1 MRKQELTLFVI
12 NTYVEES
19 LATLKLAATT
29 PEIGWLR
36 EKIQLEILKTP
47 GPGMRKRIASEILRR
62 YIVYDR
68 TSGMVQKT
76 PLAIFVSANIRRKSK
91 IDGLYYRFSQVHPIV
106 SVVFRT
112 LRSEN
117 LYEFSFDVLSEILS
131 VILSREIN
139 RGSTALHN
147 IAYSLRDFDLVE
159 KVKPGQF
166 RIVEKILAPETFV
179 FLLYTHFL
187 SQNVIVPKTSE
198 IKRFFKDLYNQ
209 KENETER
216 LLFSSPSGFW
226 DLDCNAHQDQV
237 LLFYNHMDDFMKKF
251 LEIYGDKNNN
261 VNSSTKGSS

>member
-1 MRKQELTLFVI
+1 MRKRRLTLFVI

-36 EKIQLEILKTP
+36 EKLQQEILKTP
-47 GPGMRKRIASEILRR
+47 GPVMRIRTASEILRR

-68 TSGMVQKT
+68 TSRMVQKT
-76 PLAIFVSANIRRKSK
+76 PLATFVSSNIRRKSK

-106 SVVFRT
+106 PVVFRT
-112 LRSEN
+112 LRAEN
-117 LYEFSFDVLSEILS
+117 VDEFSFNILSKILS

-139 RGSTALHN
+139 RGSTALHS
-147 IAYSLRDFDLVE
+147 IVYALRDFGLVE
-159 KVKPGQF
+159 KIKPGQF
-166 RIVEKILAPETFV
+166 RIVEKILAPESFV

-187 SQNVIVPKTSE
+187 SYNMVVPKTSE

-216 LLFSSPSGFW
+216 LLFSVPDGFW
-226 DLDCNAHQDQV
+226 NLERHAHLDQV
-237 LLFYNHMDDFMKKF
+237 LLVYNHMDDFMKKF
-251 LEIYGDKNNN
+251 LEFYGNK
-261 VNSSTKGSS
+261 K